1 MGVAYIASPEM
12 VDSVADITGLSRAE
26 AQLLLDNAGGD
37 VGRALA
43 RHFDQGAQ
51 SGSSAGSQIPRG
63 VSWEWE
69 NEGSWKRFD
78 GAVAAELETALEA
91 GRLARGQSI
100 SLSIRGRPYT
110 IARAPHSMP
119 VEVGQFVQIAASGFQ
134 RSARRMGPPLD
145 DDDEDE
151 DDDDEEEEEEEDE
164 DDDDDDGDDDDD
176 DGAAAADDDE
186 DGDDDDDAPDHLKCP
201 ISQMLLRDPVT
212 TADGQTYERKHITKW
227 LKRHTTSPLTG
238 AELASKQLT
247 PNVLAKKAVEAYR
260 EDRDKKPAAAPAAAA
275 AAAAPRA
282 SAASDEPPAKK
293 ARAAP

>member
-1 MGVAYIASPEM
+1 M
-12 VDSVADITGLSRAE
+12 VDSVVDVTGLGRAE

-43 RHFDQGAQ
+43 RHFDHQGAQ
-51 SGSSAGSQIPRG
+51 SGSSGGASAGSLIPHG

-78 GAVAAELETALEA
+78 ATVAAELETALAA

-100 SLSIRGRPYT
+100 SISIRGRPYT
-110 IARAPHSMP
+110 IARASHALP

-145 DDDEDE
+145 GDDD
-151 DDDDEEEEEEEDE
+151 

-176 DGAAAADDDE
+176 DDDNDDDGQGAADDD
-186 DGDDDDDAPDHLKCP
+186 DDDDLDDDDDDDDAAPDHLKCP

-238 AELASKQLT
+238 AELPSKQLT
-247 PNVLAKKAVEAYR
+247 PNVLAKKAVEAYC

-275 AAAAPRA
+275 AAAAG
-282 SAASDEPPAKK
+282 DEPPDKK

>member
-1 MGVAYIASPEM
+1 M
-12 VDSVADITGLSRAE
+12 LSLSSRS
-26 AQLLLDNAGGD
+26 
-37 VGRALA
+37 VGRVA
-43 RHFDQGAQ
+43 RPARLVSRNRRARIGASVPQ
-51 SGSSAGSQIPRG
+51 RG
-63 VSWEWE
+63 F
-69 NEGSWKRFD
+69 R
-78 GAVAAELETALEA
+78 
-91 GRLARGQSI
+91 RGI
-100 SLSIRGRPYT
+100 VR
-110 IARAPHSMP
+110 
-119 VEVGQFVQIAASGFQ
+119 
-134 RSARRMGPPLD
+134 
-145 DDDEDE
+145 
-151 DDDDEEEEEEEDE
+151 
-164 DDDDDDGDDDDD
+164 
-176 DGAAAADDDE
+176 AAAADDDE

-293 ARAAP
+293 ARAAPY